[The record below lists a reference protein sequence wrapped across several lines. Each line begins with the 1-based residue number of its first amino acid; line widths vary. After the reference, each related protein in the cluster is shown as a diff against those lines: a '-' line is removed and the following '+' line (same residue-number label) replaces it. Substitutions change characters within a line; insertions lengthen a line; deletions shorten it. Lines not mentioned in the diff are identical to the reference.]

1 MSDTTLENPEVEQ
14 TGSGGKRRLDP
25 STKRNFK
32 IVGGGFMGILLIAFL
47 IVFWR
52 GGDEEQARPSKI
64 AMGASQ
70 NLPAGE
76 TSPAV
81 QAMLEQQQAAEAKA
95 AAARGISYIPPD
107 THARTEPVE
116 VAPEPMAMGMPESNH
131 AAATNAVRQD
141 MANTLS
147 ESDQRRREGLA
158 RQLAALIPN
167 DVTDTVRERVSAEG
181 AGRDERQ
188 VPTSQANQPS
198 STPAEGSAARS
209 NSRTVLPMHHIA
221 GAELASDLQV
231 PANRSVFA
239 SLRINTGPAAGAYLT
254 GTARVID
261 ESLEISLTQMSLNDR
276 AYAIDAVVLD
286 QQTANNAIAGN
297 VDRRI
302 FQRYVMPIT
311 LAVAQGFF
319 DAKSKG
325 GTQIVGIPGVEGA
338 AAVSQQPPTI
348 EQARAAGVSKGLEI
362 ASQEVQKSA
371 QAPIVVSAPR
381 GIPVGLLFRKAV
393 TEEQK

>member
-1 MSDTTLENPEVEQ
+1 MSDTTLESSTIDE
-14 TGSGGKRRLDP
+14 SGGEGSKRRLDP

-32 IVGGGFMGILLIAFL
+32 IVGAGFAFIVLLFVVVML
-47 IVFWR
+47 WF
-52 GGDEEQARPSKI
+52 GGDAEKARPSKI
-64 AMGASQ
+64 AMGTSQ

-81 QAMLEQQQAAEAKA
+81 QAMLEEQQTAEARA
-95 AAARGISYIPPD
+95 AAARGSSYIPPD
-107 THARTEPVE
+107 THAKTELLSPM
-116 VAPEPMAMGMPESNH
+116 PDPMAMPESDH

-141 MANTLS
+141 AGSNTLS
-147 ESDQRRREGLA
+147 ESDQRRREGLE
-158 RQLAALIPN
+158 RQLAALMPQDSN
-167 DVTDTVRERVSAEG
+167 ETVRERVSSEVANREDRQG
-181 AGRDERQ
+181 AASQTGSGVAVEASSVRSVGR
-188 VPTSQANQPS
+188 S
-198 STPAEGSAARS
+198 
-209 NSRTVLPMHHIA
+209 VLPVHHIA
-221 GAELASDLQV
+221 GAELANDLNV
-231 PANRSVFA
+231 PANRAVFA
-239 SLRINTGPAAGAYLT
+239 SVRIATGPAAGAYLT

-261 ESLEISLTQMSLNDR
+261 EYLEISLTQMSLNDK
-276 AYAIDAVVLD
+276 AYAIDAIVLD

-338 AAVSQQPPTI
+338 AAVTQQPPTI

-362 ASQEVQKSA
+362 ATQEVQKSA

-381 GIPVGLLFRKAV
+381 GVPVGLLFRKAV

>member
-1 MSDTTLENPEVEQ
+1 MSDTTLESPVVQE
-14 TGSGGKRRLDP
+14 SGGTKRRLDP
-25 STKRNFK
+25 STKRNF
-32 IVGGGFMGILLIAFL
+32 ILVGVGFVGLVLAFAL
-47 IVFWR
+47 IVVWF
-52 GGDEEQARPSKI
+52 GGDEQQARPSKI
-64 AMGASQ
+64 AMGTSQ

-81 QAMLEQQQAAEAKA
+81 QAMLEQQQAAEARA
-95 AAARGISYIPPD
+95 AAARGTSYIPPD
-107 THARTEPVE
+107 THAKTEPL
-116 VAPEPMAMGMPESNH
+116 ASPEPMGMPESNH

-141 MANTLS
+141 VANTLS
-147 ESDQRRREGLA
+147 ESDQRRRAGLS
-158 RQLAALIPN
+158 RQLAALIPS
-167 DVTDTVRERVSAEG
+167 DTSETVRERVSSEGTAREDRQVAASQASPG
-181 AGRDERQ
+181 AGE
-188 VPTSQANQPS
+188 A
-198 STPAEGSAARS
+198 AAARS
-209 NSRTVLPMHHIA
+209 ISRTVLPMHHIA
-221 GAELASDLQV
+221 GAELANELQV
-231 PANRSVFA
+231 PANRAVFA

-261 ESLEISLTQMSLNDR
+261 ESLEISLTQMSLNDK
-276 AYAIDAVVLD
+276 AYAIDAIVLD

-338 AAVSQQPPTI
+338 AAVTQQPPTI

-362 ASQEVQKSA
+362 ATQEVQKSA

-393 TEEQK
+393 TEDQK